1 MVHFERIKLIN
12 ILALL
17 ITELSLADLI
27 LLLLHLT
34 YSHTHWTTQVLLSS
48 ALALSIVTP

>member
-17 ITELSLADLI
+17 IAELSLADLI

-34 YSHTHWTTQVLLSS
+34 YSHTRWTTQVLLSS